1 MPNIRSMLKDSPW
14 LGWVVAALCL
24 ALAAYVTF
32 RQFRPADLMSPERM
46 KDELTIRYADTGE
59 VVTIPRGRL
68 DKMLRTQGGLLDPSV
83 GLINP
88 KTNQPT
94 GFLFN
99 KDEWDGLITRI
110 NADKK
115 AMGITGT
122 AKPIGGPS
130 TEPPQAPATKTEA
143 PKK

>member
-1 MPNIRSMLKDSPW
+1 MPNLRSMLKDSPW

-24 ALAAYVTF
+24 AVAGYMTF
-32 RQFRPADLMSPERM
+32 RQFRPADLNSPERM
-46 KDELTIRYADTGE
+46 KDVLTIKYADTGE
-59 VVTIPRGRL
+59 VVEIPRGRL
-68 DKMLRTQGGLLDPSV
+68 DKMLRTQGGLLDPNV

-94 GFLFN
+94 GFLFD
-99 KDEWDGLITRI
+99 KDDWNTMVERI

-115 AMGITGT
+115 AMGIKDT
-122 AKPIGGPS
+122 AKPIAGPS
-130 TEPPQAPATKTEA
+130 AEPPKADVPTPPA

>member
-1 MPNIRSMLKDSPW
+1 MPNLRSLLKDSPW
-14 LGWVVAALCL
+14 LGWIVAAICL
-24 ALAAYVTF
+24 GIAAYVTF
-32 RQFRPADLMSPERM
+32 RQFRPADVMSPERM
-46 KDELTIRYADTGE
+46 KDVLTIRYSDTGE
-59 VVTIPRGRL
+59 VVEIPRGRL
-68 DKMLRTQGGLLDPSV
+68 DKMLRTQGGLLDPNV

-99 KDEWDGLITRI
+99 KDEWNDLVGRI

-115 AMGITGT
+115 AMGIKDA
-122 AKPIGGPS
+122 AKPVAGPS
-130 TEPPQAPATKTEA
+130 TEPPKTDAPTPSA

>member
-1 MPNIRSMLKDSPW
+1 MPNLRSLLKDSPW

-24 ALAAYVTF
+24 GVAGYMTF
-32 RQFRPADLMSPERM
+32 RQFRPADVMSPERM
-46 KDELTIRYADTGE
+46 RDVLTIRYADTGE
-59 VVTIPRGRL
+59 VVEIPRGRL
-68 DKMLRTQGGLLDPSV
+68 DKMLRTQGGLLDPNV

-99 KDEWDGLITRI
+99 KDEWNDLVGRI

-115 AMGITGT
+115 AMGIKDT
-122 AKPIGGPS
+122 AKPIVGPS
-130 TEPPQAPATKTEA
+130 TEPPKTDAPTTPA
-143 PKK
+143 PRK